1 MLKAIKQSGETR
13 IVLDCDFDRIGHIF
27 KQADEIGLIN
37 EYYNYLVT
45 NLDVERLELAPF
57 KAQKVN
63 ITGFRMVDMSNP
75 YLEEYVNGWNEKY
88 GSGRGKAHPLFVSFN
103 FQNLNYLVRKYFIFQ

>member
-1 MLKAIKQSGETR
+1 MLSHFQDTDDHRPLLKAIKESQERR

-57 KAQKVN
+57 KGQKVN
-63 ITGFRMVDMSNP
+63 ITGFRITDMTNP
-75 YLEEYVNGWNEKY
+75 YLGDFVNYWNEKY
-88 GSGRGKAHPLFVSFN
+88 GSGRGKAHPLFVS
-103 FQNLNYLVRKYFIFQ
+103 